1 MRADHRLALSL
12 ALLLLLVPSAGR
24 ADEPASP
31 PPVMPEA
38 SPGAPG
44 AGPDVVPGAP
54 LPRPEEP
61 LPGAEIDPQVGRISG
76 EGVNLR
82 VGPRVDNEP
91 VAQLARGTVVIVVEK
106 LPGWY
111 GVRVP
116 AGFPAAVSAD
126 FVADE
131 NPDEVRVKAKRLNV
145 RVQPPEE
152 GRAQPGCFR
161 DPFLA
166 DQILTRISSDRG
178 WVWVL
183 APEELRAYVSTDY
196 VDLLGPLAEHAA
208 EVVQARDARAKEVER
223 LRGARAAAATAQ
235 ASLALRSAI
244 GQAQHKLHRLRLEG
258 GNDKTPVA
266 LVHEELAKAV
276 AGAPHAPPAER
287 VLSALMLEDLDRE
300 MDLREARAE
309 AAEARVRGQPAPPM
323 PSIAPEESVVEI
335 EGELKWEAVP
345 GWREGGVYVLWQDQK
360 PKRVLRLGTGGP
372 LPHPDLK
379 ARCDGKVWRFRGSSP
394 GERTLGLPV
403 VDVKEVLAPTSLP
416 R

>member
-1 MRADHRLALSL
+1 MRLDQRLTASLTLLFAL
-12 ALLLLLVPSAGR
+12 APGAVR
-24 ADEPASP
+24 ADEPAP
-31 PPVMPEA
+31 AAAPPVGPDVA
-38 SPGAPG
+38 PGAP
-44 AGPDVVPGAP
+44 APAPLAEEPPPGAD
-54 LPRPEEP
+54 
-61 LPGAEIDPQVGRISG
+61 IDPLVGRISG

-91 VAQLARGTVVIVVEK
+91 VAQLARGTLVIVVEK

-116 AGFPAAVSAD
+116 AGFPAAVSAE
-126 FVADE
+126 FVAEE

-152 GRAQPGCFR
+152 GRPPPGCFR

-183 APEELRAYVSTDY
+183 APEELRAYVSIDY
-196 VDLLGPLAEHAA
+196 VEVLGPLAEHAEA
-208 EVVQARDARAKEVER
+208 IVKARDARAKEVQR
-223 LRGARAAAATAQ
+223 LKDARAAAATAK

-244 GQAQHKLHRLRLEG
+244 GQAQHKLDRLRLDG

-266 LVHEELAKAV
+266 LVHEELSQAV
-276 AGAPHAPPAER
+276 AGAPHAPPSDG
-287 VLSALMLEDLDRE
+287 VLAALMLEDLDRE

-309 AAEARVRGQPAPPM
+309 AAQAKIRGEPAPPM
-323 PSIAPEESVVEI
+323 PSIAPEESSVEI
-335 EGELKWEAVP
+335 EGLLKWEAVP

-379 ARCDGKVWRFRGSSP
+379 GRCDGKVWRFRGSSP